1 MKLRNGI
8 NVYPRRFMRL
18 KRKFE
23 LKSRLRACFYIYKYK
38 TFYFIRNFS
47 RKINTRAQSLRT
59 GVNKSDLVEKTS
71 AKVQQI
77 FDICKKIRKKRYPRA
92 LCERVG
98 KTQFNTN

>member
-23 LKSRLRACFYIYKYK
+23 LKSRLRACFYIIYK

-59 GVNKSDLVEKTS
+59 GGNDLVEKTS

-77 FDICKKIRKKRYPRA
+77 FDICKEIRKKKIPART
-92 LCERVG
+92 LCERVR
-98 KTQFNTN
+98 KNTI